1 MEPFRA
7 FTGVVAPLDRASVD
21 TDAII
26 PKQFLK
32 AVTREGL
39 GPFLFDNWRY
49 EDEGELG
56 QDCARRPQNPDFV
69 LNRPRYADAAVLLAR
84 ENFGCGSSREHA
96 VWALMD
102 AGFRT
107 VIAPS
112 FADIFFAN
120 AYKNGLLCIALD
132 EAEVDRLF
140 RAVDEREGYALHVDL
155 AAQALTTP
163 DGERIGF
170 DIQPSIK
177 TRLLEGLD
185 DIALSL
191 QRADAIRAYEAR
203 RAREAPWLFPDRVDA
218 GGGEP

>member
-7 FTGVVAPLDRASVD
+7 FTGVVAPLDRASID

-56 QDCARRPQNPDFV
+56 QDCARRPKNPDFV

-140 RAVDEREGYALHVDL
+140 HAVDEREGYALHVDL
-155 AAQALTTP
+155 AAQTLTTP
-163 DGERIGF
+163 DGEGIGF
-170 DIQPSIK
+170 DIEPSIK

-218 GGGEP
+218 GGGAP